1 MIFFEKTNKQECT
14 SDEVK
19 HCTEIITALNAVRS
33 YVVLHLLR
41 RHGESSLLLFILIQY
56 KHCGAVRP
64 DIAPTCDCV
73 VVVVIQSIPSI
84 PYLMLYDVLH
94 SDPGAG

>member
-19 HCTEIITALNAVRS
+19 HCTEIITVLNAVRS

-41 RHGESSLLLFILIQY
+41 RHGE
-56 KHCGAVRP
+56 
-64 DIAPTCDCV
+64 
-73 VVVVIQSIPSI
+73 
-84 PYLMLYDVLH
+84 
-94 SDPGAG
+94 